1 MLQGGKCS
9 LNHANHC
16 PDCCTTNDQ
25 RMGLALWKRLY
36 KNWILVLNDI
46 SNPEITRFE
55 LVMTT
60 HYTNS
65 DSPAVVPQ
73 VQEEVTHA

>member
-1 MLQGGKCS
+1 M
-9 LNHANHC
+9 
-16 PDCCTTNDQ
+16 
-25 RMGLALWKRLY
+25 
-36 KNWILVLNDI
+36 WILVLNDI

-55 LVMTT
+55 WVMTT

-65 DSPAVVPQ
+65 DSPSVVPQ

>member
-1 MLQGGKCS
+1 M
-9 LNHANHC
+9 
-16 PDCCTTNDQ
+16 
-25 RMGLALWKRLY
+25 
-36 KNWILVLNDI
+36 WIFVLNDI

-55 LVMTT
+55 LVITT

-65 DSPAVVPQ
+65 DSPTVVPQ

>member
-1 MLQGGKCS
+1 M
-9 LNHANHC
+9 
-16 PDCCTTNDQ
+16 
-25 RMGLALWKRLY
+25 
-36 KNWILVLNDI
+36 WILVLNDI

-65 DSPAVVPQ
+65 DSPPVVPQ
-73 VQEEVTHA
+73 VQDEVTHTKEKDKSLSAILHLYSNTAIMLQAG

>member
-1 MLQGGKCS
+1 M
-9 LNHANHC
+9 
-16 PDCCTTNDQ
+16 
-25 RMGLALWKRLY
+25 
-36 KNWILVLNDI
+36 LVLNDI
-46 SNPEITRFE
+46 SNPEITRFD
-55 LVMTT
+55 LVMIT